1 MFLRYTVLLASKE
14 HHPGPPEDPL
24 ILLIIHPSCQE
35 LLTPSTFQHHQPDHK
50 FLQNAFF
57 RLLPPALGDPPAPH
71 GQLRYRGKEAVHMP
85 ALWILYKPGAN
96 NHTIGPVYIPQPS
109 ITYTNFLTC
118 KQSQLPIGP
127 AKNSCCD
134 HAIPGVESR
143 ASNDPV
149 NISYNDYTNKYKCH
163 EVPYTN

>member
-14 HHPGPPEDPL
+14 H
-24 ILLIIHPSCQE
+24 E

-96 NHTIGPVYIPQPS
+96 NHTS
-109 ITYTNFLTC
+109 KL
-118 KQSQLPIGP
+118 
-127 AKNSCCD
+127 
-134 HAIPGVESR
+134 
-143 ASNDPV
+143 
-149 NISYNDYTNKYKCH
+149 
-163 EVPYTN
+163 

>member
-1 MFLRYTVLLASKE
+1 MHFSDFSHLL
-14 HHPGPPEDPL
+14 L
-24 ILLIIHPSCQE
+24 VILLHLTVSCVTGEKKLFTCPHFGYCTNQE
-35 LLTPSTFQHHQPDHK
+35 LITIPVSYD
-50 FLQNAFF
+50 
-57 RLLPPALGDPPAPH
+57 
-71 GQLRYRGKEAVHMP
+71 
-85 ALWILYKPGAN
+85 
-96 NHTIGPVYIPQPS
+96 IGPVYIPQPS